1 MTLRLR
7 DTVCSLKCMLEN
19 VGVTG
24 SGSGIK
30 VQGRRRFF
38 GVRFCNQKGLTG
50 QLGSTHG
57 KFSTDWRA
65 ARSDFAS
72 LPLEKRVMVVHT
84 TKPFAFRQIRQAE
97 RTVSHEP
104 DVYLGKTFRAAL
116 PLSS

>member
-1 MTLRLR
+1 MPTQA
-7 DTVCSLKCMLEN
+7 VASKF
-19 VGVTG
+19 
-24 SGSGIK
+24 K
-30 VQGRRRFF
+30 VELAIF

-50 QLGSTHG
+50 QLGSIHG

-84 TKPFAFRQIRQAE
+84 TKSFAFRQIRQVE
-97 RTVSHEP
+97 RAISHEQ
-104 DVYLGKTFRAAL
+104 DVYLSKLFEPPL

>member
-1 MTLRLR
+1 MPTRA
-7 DTVCSLKCMLEN
+7 VASKF
-19 VGVTG
+19 
-24 SGSGIK
+24 K
-30 VQGRRRFF
+30 VELAIF

-65 ARSDFAS
+65 AQRDFAS

-84 TKPFAFRQIRQAE
+84 CTTKPFAFRQIRQVE
-97 RTVSHEP
+97 RTVSHEQ

>member
-1 MTLRLR
+1 MPTRA
-7 DTVCSLKCMLEN
+7 VASKF
-19 VGVTG
+19 
-24 SGSGIK
+24 K
-30 VQGRRRFF
+30 VELAIF

-84 TKPFAFRQIRQAE
+84 TKPFAFRGILQHDLDLRI
-97 RTVSHEP
+97 VPS
-104 DVYLGKTFRAAL
+104 VMLGTSISL
-116 PLSS
+116 MSQVLCLGQV

>member
-1 MTLRLR
+1 MILAPEHNMPTWAAA
-7 DTVCSLKCMLEN
+7 SKF
-19 VGVTG
+19 
-24 SGSGIK
+24 K
-30 VQGRRRFF
+30 VELANF
-38 GVRFCNQKGLTG
+38 GVSFFNQKGLTG
-50 QLGSTHG
+50 QVGSIQG

-84 TKPFAFRQIRQAE
+84 TKPFAFRRTRQVE
-97 RTVSHEP
+97 RAVSHEQ